1 MGNTLMTRRN
11 KLYSYLRVADGKKI
25 NAIYNLLEDEIE
37 QTNKWWEDKKVITEL
52 HNRDRSINSG
62 KDKGVTVQQARKDI
76 AKLRNEKY
84 NRT

>member
-11 KLYSYLRVADGKKI
+11 KLYSYLRVADEKKI

-37 QTNKWWEDKKVITEL
+37 QTNKWWEDKKFITEL
-52 HNRDRSINSG
+52 DNRDRSINSG

-76 AKLRNEKY
+76 EKLRNEKY

>member
-52 HNRDRSINSG
+52 NNRDRSINSG
-62 KDKGVTVQQARKDI
+62 KDKGVTVQQAKKDI